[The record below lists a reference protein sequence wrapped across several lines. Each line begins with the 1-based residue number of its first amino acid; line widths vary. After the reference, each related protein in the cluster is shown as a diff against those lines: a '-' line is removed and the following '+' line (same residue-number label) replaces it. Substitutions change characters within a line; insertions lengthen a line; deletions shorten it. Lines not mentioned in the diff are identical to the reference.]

1 MPLAISMA
9 IAFSFDKL
17 TSAGVLI
24 VRPEALETSGSL
36 MDICTSKSN
45 TLTLAKP
52 SVRKLSIGTDNS
64 FQEVVDGSFNEELK
78 SFLADLIIMNT
89 QAFLETDDK

>member
-24 VRPEALETSGSL
+24 VRLEALETSGSL

-52 SVRKLSIGTDNS
+52 SVR
-64 FQEVVDGSFNEELK
+64 
-78 SFLADLIIMNT
+78 
-89 QAFLETDDK
+89 